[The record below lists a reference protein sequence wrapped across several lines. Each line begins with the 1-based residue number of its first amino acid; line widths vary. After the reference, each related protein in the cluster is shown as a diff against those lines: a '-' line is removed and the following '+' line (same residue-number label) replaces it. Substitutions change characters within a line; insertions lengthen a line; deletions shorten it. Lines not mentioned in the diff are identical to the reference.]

1 MARTRSKKP
10 STSRDL
16 DDFAE
21 ELAHAGNRADLVRR
35 IGRLWDTL
43 NQLTLDAED
52 LRLIELGRAEKKNF
66 AQRFST
72 AIAQKVA
79 DALRPRFPEVFPNAK
94 GEGHESRSASA
105 TGLKKL
111 DVNYS
116 TSRSGLELAVSI
128 KTINF
133 KDEETRRY
141 TKNTKRVDGELRAEA
156 QDCHTRQPYAV
167 LAGFVF
173 LPWDASGDGKA
184 GVSSLKHN
192 ADVFHRRCG
201 RRTTSN
207 EHSLFETLFLGLY
220 KDDGYTR
227 FFRAADEF
235 PQNGLPRSSL
245 TFSETLAEVRELHAR
260 RNRRR

>member
-1 MARTRSKKP
+1 MARTRPRKP
-10 STSRDL
+10 STSREL

-21 ELAHAGNRADLVRR
+21 ELRHAGNRADLVRR
-35 IGRLWDTL
+35 IGRLWQTL

-52 LRLIELGRAEKKNF
+52 HRLIELGRAEKKNF
-66 AQRFST
+66 AQRLST

-79 DALRPRFPEVFPNAK
+79 DALRPRFPEVVPNAL
-94 GEGHESRSASA
+94 GQGHESPSASA

-133 KDEETRRY
+133 KDEETGRY

-167 LAGFVF
+167 LAGYVF
-173 LPWDASGDGKA
+173 LPWDASEDGKTC
-184 GVSSLKHN
+184 VSSFKHN

-201 RRTTSN
+201 RRATSN
-207 EHSLFETLFLGLY
+207 EHSLFEALFLGLY
-220 KDDGYTR
+220 KDDGFVR
-227 FFRAADEF
+227 FFRATDDL
-235 PQNGLPRSSL
+235 PRNGLPRERL
-245 TFSETLAEVRELHAR
+245 TLSQTLVEIRDVHAR